1 MQWFCLSDNRSNG
14 VSISS
19 SGGYYLEYFES
30 RSASVII
37 YKRAGCI
44 LMKYIVIFALIITLL
59 LSVACAAAPQSPPQ
73 PITPP
78 PQTTPADIPS
88 PVKVTVPAKYNL
100 DQVLVMAK
108 Q

>member
-1 MQWFCLSDNRSNG
+1 
-14 VSISS
+14 
-19 SGGYYLEYFES
+19 
-30 RSASVII
+30 
-37 YKRAGCI
+37 
-44 LMKYIVIFALIITLL
+44 MKYIVIFALIITLL
-59 LSVACAAAPQSPPQ
+59 LSVDCAAAPQSPPQ

-108 Q
+108 TMSPECQAKKGEPTGH